1 MLIQFLTFIPL
12 GSLKKKHQMISFWP
26 PSLEEVDLET
36 TQSLVTF
43 IRRLIKAQ
51 QVRAHKKQLK
61 FNFSI
66 RPLT

>member
-1 MLIQFLTFIPL
+1 
-12 GSLKKKHQMISFWP
+12 MISFWP